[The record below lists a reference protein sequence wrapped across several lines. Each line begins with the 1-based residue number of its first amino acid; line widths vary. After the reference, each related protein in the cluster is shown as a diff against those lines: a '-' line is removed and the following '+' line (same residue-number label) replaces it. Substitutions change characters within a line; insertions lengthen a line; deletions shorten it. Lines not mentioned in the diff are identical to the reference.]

1 MHSFICLLKIEFLDQ
16 IINNLKIRIK
26 KSINKLQE
34 FFFTYT
40 VDLAKEAKWFVIM
53 LSESVLQ
60 CTNGM
65 GTNPTEERTKCMNP
79 WERKEQNISQLKIK
93 VKFLFLVTVETL
105 DGGGQYCQI
114 ESLKHYD

>member
-1 MHSFICLLKIEFLDQ
+1 
-16 IINNLKIRIK
+16 
-26 KSINKLQE
+26 
-34 FFFTYT
+34 
-40 VDLAKEAKWFVIM
+40 M

-93 VKFLFLVTVETL
+93 VKFLFLVMVETL